1 MSIFD
6 DAIVLSEVN
15 PKEWRNL
22 IGDGYRYCCY
32 TNDHERN
39 GRIVF
44 LGYDR
49 DGNRRTFVAPHRS
62 HIKFNVKYKT
72 DEKDIYGRYVETRY
86 FKNSYDRK
94 KYLDSVGSSM
104 NIVEC
109 LPPQNEFLH
118 KVFDHAALDDHFNK
132 QEMRVFYYDIEN
144 EIDGPANANAAATR
158 INALTVYDTE
168 TKKYYTW
175 SLNKVDDINLD
186 DEYDENGNL
195 VNECQLKSLP
205 KDTFVIF
212 DWFNGNETRMLE
224 HFLDWYE
231 KNRPDILAGY
241 NSQSYDDVFLMR
253 RLENVLGKKDAQRM
267 SPVGKYRFR
276 ENNLDNERA
285 NRQAEVLVDID
296 GVFQADVLVLYRDK
310 FKIHQ
315 PLDGG
320 NSLDNVGETECGIHK
335 IHYKNVHVKGHPVVY
350 SLKELYEKDWNRFI
364 KYNIMDV
371 YCLKTVEEK
380 VKTIPLA
387 RTITSSGLSNYDAI
401 YSSIGYL
408 MGSLIMFSKTQMGVT
423 FTSYQNKKKNPIPYE
438 GAYVFPPTQGLYSG
452 GVSCVDF
459 NSLYPNS
466 IIAANVS
473 PETYVGKISRF
484 PITDPSSAFFA
495 KEPPIDLN
503 GTDTTKVLQR
513 TDDEVEYSLT
523 YGNKYS
529 GQVED
534 CKIRQFYLL
543 PANGSTPK
551 QITREQLDELLR
563 TKCIFTRNNTL
574 FLKHSVKKGVVSSWS
589 EHFYKLRK
597 ATKKK
602 GQKLEL
608 DLHNGKLTENVEEVK
623 RMIQNLDDN
632 QQARKIALNS
642 LYGSLASPHS
652 PIYNPYIAQTITR
665 TGKFCNQSS
674 SEFIRKCFKER
685 FGIDDRYV
693 NVTSG
698 DTDSNFYS
706 MEIRIKRV
714 KNC

>member
-6 DAIVLSEVN
+6 DAIDLSEVN
-15 PKEWRNL
+15 PSEWKNL

-32 TNDHERN
+32 TNDHDRN

-49 DGNRRTFVAPHRS
+49 EGNRRTFVAPHRS

-72 DEKDIYGRYVETRY
+72 NEKDIYGRYVETRY

-109 LPPQNEFLH
+109 LPPQSEFLH

-132 QEMRVFYYDIEN
+132 QEMRIFYYDIEN

-175 SLNKVDDINLD
+175 SLNKVDNLDLD
-186 DEYDENGNL
+186 DEYDEEGNL
-195 VNECQLKSLP
+195 VNECKLKSLP

-231 KNRPDILAGY
+231 NNRPDVLAGY

-253 RLENVLGKKDAQRM
+253 RIENVIGKRDAQRM

-285 NRQAEVLVDID
+285 NKQAEVLVDID

-335 IHYKNVHVKGHPVVY
+335 IHYKNIHVKGHPVVY

-387 RTITSSGLSNYDAI
+387 RTITSAGLSNYDSI

-408 MGSLIMFSKTQMGVT
+408 IGSLIMFAKTQMGVT
-423 FTSYQNKKKNPIPYE
+423 FTSYQNRKDPNFRFA
-438 GAYVFPPTQGLYSG
+438 GAFVFPVTPGLYRG
-452 GVSCVDF
+452 GVACVDF
-459 NSLYPNS
+459 NSLYPSVIQSVNL
-466 IIAANVS
+466 S
-473 PETYVGKISRF
+473 PETYVGKISRY
-484 PITDPSSAFFA
+484 PIVDKNSEFFTLEA
-495 KEPPIDLN
+495 AIDLN
-503 GTDTTKVLQR
+503 DSDIIGDTFDTE
-513 TDDEVEYSLT
+513 DEKEFRRRYDKKL
-523 YGNKYS
+523 YGGKDS
-529 GQVED
+529 ELD
-534 CKIRQFYLL
+534 KFYLL
-543 PANGSTPK
+543 PANEGPQK
-551 QITREQLDELLR
+551 VITRKQLDELLM
-563 TKCIFTRNNTL
+563 TKCILTRNNTL
-574 FLKHSVKKGVVSSWS
+574 FLKHSVKNGVVSQWCK
-589 EHFYKLRK
+589 HFYALRK
-597 ATKKK
+597 VTKKRM
-602 GQKLEL
+602 QKLEL
-608 DLHNGKLTENVEEVK
+608 DVYNNRVPKEEIPATNEN
-623 RMIQNLDDN
+623 IQNLDSR
-632 QQARKIALNS
+632 QQAIKIMINS
-642 LYGSLASPHS
+642 IFGICGCSHS
-652 PIYNPYIAQTITR
+652 PIANKYIAQTITKSGR
-665 TGKFCNQSS
+665 YCNLSAAKFITKK
-674 SEFIRKCFKER
+674 FTER
-685 FGIDDRYV
+685 FGIPPDYV
-693 NVTSG
+693 TQNGG
-698 DTDSNFYS
+698 DTDSAAFS
-706 MEIRIKRV
+706 TKIMIKR
-714 KNC
+714 

>member
-1 MSIFD
+1 MSIFN
-6 DAIVLSEVN
+6 DAIDLSEVN
-15 PKEWRNL
+15 PNEWKNL

-32 TNDHERN
+32 TNDHDRN

-44 LGYDR
+44 LGYDKE
-49 DGNRRTFVAPHRS
+49 GNRRVFVAPHRS

-72 DEKDIYGRYVETRY
+72 NEKDIYGRYVETRY

-109 LPPQNEFLH
+109 LPPQSEFLH
-118 KVFDHAALDDHFNK
+118 KVFDNAALDDRFNK

-158 INALTVYDTE
+158 INALTIYDTE

-175 SLNKVDDINLD
+175 SLNKVDNLD
-186 DEYDENGNL
+186 LEDERDEDGNL

-231 KNRPDILAGY
+231 NNRPDVLAGY

-253 RLENVLGKKDAQRM
+253 RIENVLGKRDAQRM

-285 NRQAEVLVDID
+285 NKQAEVLVDID

-335 IHYKNVHVKGHPVVY
+335 IHYKNVHVKDHPVVY

-387 RTITSSGLSNYDAI
+387 RTITSSGLSNYDSI

-423 FTSYQNKKKNPIPYE
+423 FTSYQNKKRTPIPYE
-438 GAYVFPPTQGLYSG
+438 GAYVFPPTQGLYTG
-452 GVSCVDF
+452 GVACVDF

-484 PITDPSSAFFA
+484 PITDPTSAFFA

-503 GTDTTKVLQR
+503 GMDTTKVLQR
-513 TDDEVEYSLT
+513 TDDEVEYNLT
-523 YGNKYS
+523 YGSKYS
-529 GQVED
+529 GKNED
-534 CKIRQFYLL
+534 CNIKTFYLL

-551 QITREQLDELLR
+551 QITREQIDELLR

-608 DLHNGKLTENVEEVK
+608 DLHNGKITENVDEVK
-623 RMIQNLDDN
+623 KLIQNLDDN

-642 LYGSLASPHS
+642 LYGTLATPHS

-685 FGIDDRYV
+685 FGIDDSYV

-698 DTDSNFYS
+698 DTDSSFYS
-706 MEIRIKRV
+706 MEIHIKR
-714 KNC
+714 